1 MTNKGLK
8 PSTGTLSHTGITS
21 AAQHDKTVSQAKT
34 SGQLAVI
41 NHGQCSAGLECHF
54 HRNMVQKRGWWAG
67 MLTQNCA
74 LCTTVVTCTHN
85 SLSLSTVGLDV
96 CGCEELQILDSSA
109 VAAKR
114 FMSENVRT
122 IGSHDM
128 KETKFSRCPS
138 RAMLFCCC
146 WAGGMPPP
154 QKHGFK
160 KRFVTCISCRMRLMV
175 GRLECWHRNNL
186 CTQRL

>member
-1 MTNKGLK
+1 MLEQKQSLYTTVVTCTSGTSASATQRLDVCSCGQRHVLDKNPQLDLHVTNKGLK

-85 SLSLSTVGLDV
+85 SLSLSTVGV
-96 CGCEELQILDSSA
+96 GC
-109 VAAKR
+109 
-114 FMSENVRT
+114 
-122 IGSHDM
+122 
-128 KETKFSRCPS
+128 
-138 RAMLFCCC
+138 
-146 WAGGMPPP
+146 
-154 QKHGFK
+154 
-160 KRFVTCISCRMRLMV
+160 MRL
-175 GRLECWHRNNL
+175 
-186 CTQRL
+186 